1 MLHSAPSVYKDNLI
15 PFCFGASSVAS
26 SSSSSSQKYNLGK
39 KFKHILN
46 KIL

>member
-1 MLHSAPSVYKDNLI
+1 MLHSAPSVYKDSLI

-26 SSSSSSQKYNLGK
+26 SSTASSQNIISEKSLRT
-39 KFKHILN
+39 LT